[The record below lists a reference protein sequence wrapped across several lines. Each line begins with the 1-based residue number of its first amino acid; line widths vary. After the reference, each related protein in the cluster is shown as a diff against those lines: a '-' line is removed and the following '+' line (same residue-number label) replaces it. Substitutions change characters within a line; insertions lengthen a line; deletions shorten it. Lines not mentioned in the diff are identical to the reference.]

1 MSILYCDGKRFRKA
15 FLAGASWLAENKE
28 TLDQLNVFP
37 VPDGDTGTNMA
48 LTLFSAVDELRDM
61 RKALD
66 YIEREIKWLEQQQ
79 IEWIENNK

>member
-1 MSILYCDGKRFRKA
+1 MKHYETNSGIDVIDFCKKYKLNFNRGNIVKYIARAGKK
-15 FLAGASWLAENKE
+15 
-28 TLDQLNVFP
+28 D
-37 VPDGDTGTNMA
+37 
-48 LTLFSAVDELRDM
+48 DELRDM